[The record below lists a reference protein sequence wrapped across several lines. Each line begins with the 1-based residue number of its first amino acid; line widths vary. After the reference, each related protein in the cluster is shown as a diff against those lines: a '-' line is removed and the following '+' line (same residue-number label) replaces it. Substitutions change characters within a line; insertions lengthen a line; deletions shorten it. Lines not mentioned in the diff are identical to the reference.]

1 MVTDPLYP
9 WKRAISEELRKHV
22 SMVTG
27 PLYPWKSA
35 ISQEIKK
42 YVSLVTG
49 PHYSCQL
56 RMREVISW
64 MKPLWVKKTHITIFL
79 FYFLSWHFMEKYTRC
94 MRGAE
99 PCPEDFYQILKT
111 NKKCYLITD
120 FDTTVRCK
128 RILPSGFWSPGCNQ
142 FFLWNSGFQPSTCTD
157 EYMQDRSVFKKKI
170 MITYL

>member
-27 PLYPWKSA
+27 PLYPWKIA

-64 MKPLWVKKTHITIFL
+64 MKPLELRRLTLQSFYSTFCLDTSWRNRQGHARCWTMSWRFL
-79 FYFLSWHFMEKYTRC
+79 PDFENQQEVLSYHWLWYYSKVQK
-94 MRGAE
+94 
-99 PCPEDFYQILKT
+99 DFTLWILKS
-111 NKKCYLITD
+111 
-120 FDTTVRCK
+120 R
-128 RILPSGFWSPGCNQ
+128 
-142 FFLWNSGFQPSTCTD
+142 
-157 EYMQDRSVFKKKI
+157 MQSVFSLEFWIPALYMHRWIHARQKCF
-170 MITYL
+170 